1 MGLTDSFSTSRDDS
15 QETFPP
21 SVATFLAVFE
31 FQFNFDWKKEQMWIC
46 HLLVICLVYE
56 SAGDDGHGAKSPEF
70 NHGQQAKEVRDLRV
84 QRLRVE
90 NVLNGINK
98 DL

>member
-1 MGLTDSFSTSRDDS
+1 MTDSFSTSRDDF

-21 SVATFLAVFE
+21 SFTTFLPVFK
-31 FQFNFDWKKEQMWIC
+31 FQFNFNWEKEQIWIC

-84 QRLRVE
+84 ERLGVE
-90 NVLNGINK
+90 DVLNGIDK